1 MTELNLAYGMFQE
14 EEPVH
19 QPPPK
24 KEYIDP
30 SEPIYKQ
37 PLQMEPQQQ
46 HKPMQVIDT
55 PPTSSYKYTNNN
67 SKYNSQSYSF
77 WDRMIISRSD
87 VMKLAAFSLVILLG
101 ISFDKIISYYLN
113 KYLSDNIFTTIQELV
128 VRLAYPI
135 AVFLVLWII
144 KSL

>member
-14 EEPVH
+14 EEPAH
-19 QPPPK
+19 QPPQK

-37 PLQMEPQQQ
+37 PQQIESPPQ
-46 HKPMQVIDT
+46 HKPIQVVDT
-55 PPTSSYKYTNNN
+55 PPSYKYTTNN
-67 SKYNSQSYSF
+67 SKYNTQSYSF
-77 WDRMIISRSD
+77 WDRMIISRND

-101 ISFDKIISYYLN
+101 ISFDKILSYYLN
-113 KYLSDNIFTTIQELV
+113 KYLSDNIFTTIQEFI

>member
-37 PLQMEPQQQ
+37 PVQMEPPQQ
-46 HKPMQVIDT
+46 HKPMQVVDT
-55 PPTSSYKYTNNN
+55 QPSYKYTNN
-67 SKYNSQSYSF
+67 SKYNTQSYSF
-77 WDRMIISRSD
+77 WDRMIISKND
-87 VMKLAAFSLVILLG
+87 VIKLAAFSLVILLG

-113 KYLSDNIFTTIQELV
+113 KYLSDNIFTTIQEFI

-135 AVFLVLWII
+135 AVFLLLWII